1 MANALYLRGLKL
13 GMGVKAVKPECRM
26 PRLLR
31 GAFVGACKTLHG
43 RMCDGQID

>member
-13 GMGVKAVKPECRM
+13 GMSVKAVKPKCRM

-31 GAFVGACKTLHG
+31 GPFIGACKTLHG